1 MTPCRQKI
9 KVCHVAMGDLWAGAE
24 VQLAILLSS
33 LSKVPHF
40 EITAILF
47 NQGRLASELMG
58 LGVKTHVIL
67 ESPHSPLSI
76 AKQLSDF
83 FRHHQI
89 DILHTHKYKD
99 NILGAL
105 SSVWQG
111 IPWRIR
117 TIHGSPEPFV
127 GYQAV
132 KIKIYENVDNG
143 INRWLVDRILAVS
156 LDLRSQLIKR
166 FDPEKVICVH
176 NAIDVEQIRLTGCA
190 TGLRKELKLSGQEFL
205 IGTMG
210 RLVPV
215 KGLESFLKAAQ
226 IIHRQRSNVKFI
238 IAGDG
243 PSKGLLQARAI
254 EYGIDKDVLFLGHR
268 NDSHEMLGL
277 LDLFV
282 LPSLSEGIPMVL
294 LEALALARPVVASR
308 VGGIPE
314 VIEHG
319 ISGLLVT
326 PGREDELAQSC
337 VALMDDSDWGRRLG
351 LAGRKCIEERFSARF
366 MAEQVAEVYRTLV
379 RSEENR

>member
-1 MTPCRQKI
+1 
-9 KVCHVAMGDLWAGAE
+9 MGDLWAGAE

-33 LSKVPHF
+33 LIKVPDLA
-40 EITAILF
+40 ITAILF

-58 LGVKTHVIL
+58 LGIKTQVIL
-67 ESPHSPLSI
+67 ESRHNPLSI

-99 NILGAL
+99 NVLGAL

-111 IPWRIR
+111 IRWRIR

-132 KIKIYENVDNG
+132 KIKIYEIVDNG
-143 INRWLVDRILAVS
+143 VNRWLVDRILAVS

-176 NAIDVEQIRLTGCA
+176 NAIDVEQMRVTGCA
-190 TGLRKELKLSGQEFL
+190 TGLRKELKLGGQEFV

-210 RLVPV
+210 RLMPV
-215 KGLESFLKAAQ
+215 KGLESFLKAAH
-226 IIHRQRSNVKFI
+226 IIRRQRPNVKFI

-243 PSKGLLQARAI
+243 PSKGLLQARAH
-254 EYGIDKDVLFLGHR
+254 EYGVQNDVLFLGHR
-268 NDSHEMLGL
+268 NDSHEILELM
-277 LDLFV
+277 DLFV
-282 LPSLSEGIPMVL
+282 LPSLSEGIPMAL

-319 ISGLLVT
+319 INGLLVT
-326 PGREDELAQSC
+326 SGRADELAQSC
-337 VALMDDSDWGRRLG
+337 IALMDDYAWGQRLG
-351 LAGRKCIEERFSARF
+351 VAGRKRVEERFSARF
-366 MAEQVAEVYRTLV
+366 MADQVAELYRTLV
-379 RSEENR
+379 WNGGSR